1 MTDLSLSRSGYTSR
15 RSPSAMLGAVA
26 INLSVVALVIAV
38 PATFINPPKPK
49 PLTTTWIPLRKD
61 PPPVKQPQVE
71 QKRPLQE
78 TLDPPPAPQPT
89 TVDTPFD
96 QITKGLET
104 TLYTPPPIPGTGTYV
119 PPHVTPPVDP
129 VLTKARPDP
138 RYAGVFH
145 PAYPPSLVREGLEGD
160 VTVRVTIDARGRVT
174 GVELVKASNPVFFEE
189 TKRQALKSWRFVAA
203 TRDGVAVESVQTM
216 TVHFRLEE

>member
-1 MTDLSLSRSGYTSR
+1 MTNLSLPRYGYTNR

-38 PATFINPPKPK
+38 PATFIVPPRTP
-49 PLTTTWIPLRKD
+49 PLKTTWIPLRD
-61 PPPVKQPQVE
+61 PPKPVE
-71 QKRPLQE
+71 QSKPEPKQQTRQQ
-78 TLDPPPAPQPT
+78 TLDPTTPRPT

-96 QITKGLET
+96 QLRTGPEIALN
-104 TLYTPPPIPGTGTYV
+104 TLPTFPGTGHVEPPYV
-119 PPHVTPPVDP
+119 PTVEP

-138 RYAGVFH
+138 RYAGAFH

-160 VTVRVTIDARGRVT
+160 VTVRVTIDARGQVIA
-174 GVELVKASNPVFFEE
+174 VEMIRASNPIFFEE
-189 TKRQALKSWRFVAA
+189 TKRQALKSWRFMAA